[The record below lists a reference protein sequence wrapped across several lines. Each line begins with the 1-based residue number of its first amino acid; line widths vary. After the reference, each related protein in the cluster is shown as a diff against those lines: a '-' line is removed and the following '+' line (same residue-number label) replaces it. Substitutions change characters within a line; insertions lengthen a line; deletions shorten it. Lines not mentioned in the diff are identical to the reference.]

1 MARPLVK
8 QLLLRQTVGDNRED
22 IAVDER
28 RVAGQL
34 AGEGGF
40 RPAFNFCRD
49 DALLERHRFRVG
61 FQPHRPDGDAQRLAG
76 LAQHTA

>member
-1 MARPLVK
+1 
-8 QLLLRQTVGDNRED
+8 LRQAVGDNRED

-61 FQPHRPDGDAQRLAG
+61 FQADRPNGDAQRLAG